1 MSRYEA
7 LRRARSARSVI
18 VLVLLLWSGASC
30 DAQRRANMQGTV
42 RGNGFGE
49 KIGIAAVPRRP
60 ATTGLAVAWR
70 ELPEVLMRVRP
81 GVRVS
86 TPRIVSVGDDAGMI
100 EFALH
105 APDGTQVARF
115 NAQVFTGGQ
124 AIALAQLSTIGDAN
138 SMITSPYERPRLPL
152 GDVAAG
158 LVVRGAM
165 DAVMWVYGNA
175 WLQIVSPDGDDV
187 LDLAVAAQRFLDG
200 HLVNDL
206 PTRIPS
212 VARIEVAP
220 QTPAAGDTIDVTLHL
235 TPGQPAVRWE
245 VQASRRGPLA
255 LRGEPVRAKDRIV
268 VRVEAREA
276 GSGEVMVT
284 LFDPESLL
292 TRTVAV
298 PLRVRAAP

>member
-1 MSRYEA
+1 
-7 LRRARSARSVI
+7 
-18 VLVLLLWSGASC
+18 
-30 DAQRRANMQGTV
+30 MQGAV
-42 RGNGFGE
+42 RGNGFDE

-81 GVRVS
+81 GVRAS

-124 AIALAQLSTIGDAN
+124 TIALAQLSTVGDAN
-138 SMITSPYERPRLPL
+138 SMMTSPYERPRLPL

-175 WLQIVSPDGDDV
+175 WLQIVSPDGHDV

-206 PTRIPS
+206 PARVPS
-212 VARIEVAP
+212 VARVEVAP
-220 QTPAAGDTIDVTLHL
+220 ATPVAGDTIEVTLHL
-235 TPGQPAVRWE
+235 TSGQSAARWE
-245 VQASRRGPLA
+245 MRATRRGPLA
-255 LRGEPVRAKDRIV
+255 LRGEPTRAGERIV
-268 VRVEAREA
+268 VRVDAREE

-292 TRTVAV
+292 TRTVTV
-298 PLRVRAAP
+298 PVRLRAAP